1 MITAVDTSALLAIAK
16 GEPPAR
22 RWAAALEKARARGQ
36 LVICDVVAAEL
47 YAYWR
52 DEAAYVAFIAGLGL
66 TFLAV
71 NESAAREAGRIFA
84 IYRQSGGPREYL
96 IPRIFWWR
104 RTRCGKAINSR
115 RSIAAICGPTFPSS
129 KCSMPSQRDVMHTSA
144 LTLHFH
150 LLSSGLHPV
159 PRRQSTPRCLPA

>member
-96 IPRIFWWR
+96 IPDFLV
-104 RTRCGKAINSR
+104 
-115 RSIAAICGPTFPSS
+115 AA
-129 KCSMPSQRDVMHTSA
+129 HA
-144 LTLHFH
+144 L
-150 LLSSGLHPV
+150 
-159 PRRQSTPRCLPA
+159 RQSDQFAAVDRGYLRAYFPELKMLNA